1 MCWLLE
7 VPSDESDEKAQ
18 DLGEQAIVDSTT
30 ESPFS
35 LTTNSVK
42 IVAID
47 FDTMDKDN
55 VGGKVDV
62 LELSNEKSGEEDEQ
76 EITVTKVND
85 TLSESLIDSQV
96 EENNDGDNGANH
108 SGEKESVDATD
119 ELLQAATQVA
129 NEIKTLSEN
138 KDYKNLTVNE
148 LKKLAE
154 EKGLKKYK
162 RLSKKKLVELLSS
175 SP

>member
-1 MCWLLE
+1 MANSFKIKTDTAVGTSPATIYTC
-7 VPSDESDEKAQ
+7 PA
-18 DLGEQAIVDSTT
+18 STQ
-30 ESPFS
+30 
-35 LTTNSVK
+35 TTIIGLSISN
-42 IVAID
+42 IVASQI
-47 FDTMDKDN
+47 T
-55 VGGKVDV
+55 VDV
-62 LELSNEKSGEEDEQ
+62 QL
-76 EITVTKVND
+76 
-85 TLSESLIDSQV
+85 
-96 EENNDGDNGANH
+96 ENNDGDNGANH

-162 RLSKKKLVELLSS
+162 RLS
-175 SP
+175 